1 MSIADETKEAL
12 KAAKE
17 LDGVFGSMREN
28 IQANARELGAFKNPA
43 KDAKALYS
51 QLDAQLIKLQN
62 QEEGLSRL
70 TDKQL
75 QATRA
80 KSLEIVREIE
90 LKAQDLVIKRG
101 LGKLDSE
108 QLRKAA
114 QKLEA
119 AGKITEAESALL
131 AAKADGF
138 TIEKETLGLINQE
151 VGFREKSNANLGV
164 AGNLL
169 KGVKSLGS
177 FADAFK
183 LDEVAKAMEEAADE
197 AARVGDGLARGKVL
211 SAGLKAAAA
220 GLAKTLSDPSVIIG
234 ALIKGFKEVDKANV
248 DFQRSTG
255 QSANNFTS
263 SFAAAGSTAI
273 TLADY
278 IKTAGTLTKE
288 LGQNAAAIFSPDDI
302 AEAAEMTEAMGMAG
316 KEAANLARLSKI
328 NGGNLKA
335 QNEALV
341 AGVNAANKQNK
352 TAVAT
357 GDVLK
362 EVANTSEGI
371 AISYAGYPEKLASAA
386 ATAASLG
393 MTLADIDRISSSLLQ
408 FQSSIEAEME
418 AELLTGRQ
426 LNLEKARQLALDNDL
441 EGVAKELSNQGITSA
456 NFSKMNRIQQE
467 AQAKALGMN
476 RDEMAKMLLQQEL
489 ANGLSEDALS
499 AAQKQTLEQLKSQ
512 EATEKFQ
519 KALDGLAQ
527 AFAPIVGFIAKILS
541 SKVGLFAIQGI
552 ILTIVGAQA
561 IKGAAALAGSF
572 SGMKTSLKDMYGG
585 AKSLAKGL
593 KEAFDQGGLL
603 GKMYKGGQFMPGGGR
618 AEAGGERGGGILGLV
633 KTAWESLKGK
643 EEEEG
648 GVVDKVKDKVKDM
661 VGGGDKIAE
670 AADATKGAA
679 AGGAK
684 QGKDVKGFLKGLGD
698 GLKAMSGRKV
708 LQGALNLIP
717 AALGFVAM
725 TAGAI
730 GLAAVAL
737 AGNAAGIGLQGLST
751 GLTIFANAMA
761 TPTPLGPV
769 GLVAPVALALLG
781 ASMIPFAYAL
791 SVAAPAI
798 EAIGTIIHAVFTGIG
813 VIITS
818 VAEGFATFMEVMTP
832 EKALILPIM
841 GVGLMSLAAGILAIG
856 ASSLAI
862 LPAVASLTLLGLAMI
877 PLSIGMERMAGADT
891 QGIITSLATFAGL
904 APGLIVVGASLF
916 SIAGGLGAMAVAG
929 LAALPV
935 MAALAGLG
943 TVATGISSI
952 FGGDEEGEEATPANN
967 DTAILAQ
974 KLDQMNV
981 TLNAILAKEGTVTL
995 DGTKV
1000 GTALTV
1006 ASSKLQ

>member
-1 MSIADETKEAL
+1 MATKEDVQIARDLYDELRGVTSEL
-12 KAAKE
+12 KSQENSVSKSRKAFRAFESAAEK
-17 LDGVFGSMREN
+17 FR
-28 IQANARELGAFKNPA
+28 
-43 KDAKALYS
+43 
-51 QLDAQLIKLQN
+51 QN
-62 QEEGLSRL
+62 QEEIARL
-70 TDKQL
+70 NDKDLKNLQEKVTSQL
-75 QATRA
+75 DIAKNEGKRLATTG
-80 KSLEIVREIE
+80 E
-90 LKAQDLVIKRG
+90 
-101 LGKLDSE
+101 LGKL
-108 QLRKAA
+108 L
-114 QKLEA
+114 
-119 AGKITEAESALL
+119 AE
-131 AAKADGF
+131 
-138 TIEKETLGLINQE
+138 EK
-151 VGFREKSNANLGV
+151 ANLEVQGKSQQEINATLAEYARIQDDLTDEQKALV
-164 AGNLL
+164 AAYFDEYKVIQNINGELEREITRRNAIN
-169 KGVKSLGS
+169 KSLGVTGNVLTGLKEIGGDFVKAFNLNKVQADMYT
-177 FADAFK
+177 FADSMTTV
-183 LDEVAKAMEEAADE
+183 DEET
-197 AARVGDGLARGKVL
+197 GKVTRPSRWRVL
-211 SAGLKAAAA
+211 SAGIKSARSALTE
-220 GLAKTLSDPSVIIG
+220 TLTDPAILVS

-386 ATAASLG
+386 TTAKSLG

-527 AFAPIVGFIAKILS
+527 AFAPIVGFLAKILS

-552 ILTIVGAQA
+552 ILTIVGAKA
-561 IKGAAALAGSF
+561 IKGATALAGSF
-572 SGMKTSLKDMYGG
+572 SEMKTSLKDMYGD

-618 AEAGGERGGGILGLV
+618 AEAGGERGGGILGLI
-633 KTAWESLKGK
+633 KDALKGK

-648 GVVDKVKDKVKDM
+648 GVVDEVTDKVKDKVKDM

-670 AADATKGAA
+670 AADATKDAA

-684 QGKDVKGFLKGLGD
+684 QGEGIKDFLKGLGD
-698 GLKAMSGRKV
+698 GLASIGKQAKDVIKGGLALGVVGAILGGSFALAMYLVKDVDPVQMIAFSGALAIFGATAALIGKQGGQV
-708 LQGALNLIP
+708 MQGAAALLVMGLALVPAAFAFSLLEGLDTDALIAFSIALP
-717 AALGFVAM
+717 LLALAAAALGAS
-725 TAGAI
+725 
-730 GLAAVAL
+730 
-737 AGNAAGIGLQGLST
+737 GI
-751 GLTIFANAMA
+751 
-761 TPTPLGPV
+761 
-769 GLVAPVALALLG
+769 APFILLG
-781 ASMIPFAYAL
+781 AAALAVLGAALIPLAYGMNELAN
-791 SVAAPAI
+791 AD
-798 EAIGTIIHAVFTGIG
+798 
-813 VIITS
+813 
-818 VAEGFATFMEVMTP
+818 AEGLVSNL
-832 EKALILPIM
+832 AL
-841 GVGLMSLAAGILAIG
+841 
-856 ASSLAI
+856 
-862 LPAVASLTLLGLAMI
+862 
-877 PLSIGMERMAGADT
+877 
-891 QGIITSLATFAGL
+891 FAGL
-904 APGLIVVGASLF
+904 APGLIAVGASLF

-967 DTAILAQ
+967 DTAILAE